1 MTSIALLML
10 LAFQSAT
17 EVAADV
23 KDLSW
28 ISGRW
33 TGTMGRAAIEESW
46 TDSKGGAMLAVSRT
60 IVGDRLVMFEF
71 LRIVKKA
78 DGIYYVAQPAG
89 RPPVEFKLT
98 KSETGLAV
106 FENPQHDHP
115 KIITYKLEG
124 QSSLVA
130 TIEGDEKGQHKKQE
144 FRFQKQP
151 N

>member
-1 MTSIALLML
+1 MYVLALFTL
-10 LAFQSAT
+10 LAFQSAP
-17 EVAADV
+17 EV

-28 ISGRW
+28 LSGRW
-33 TGTMGRAAIEESW
+33 TGSMGRAAIEESW
-46 TDSKGGAMLAVSRT
+46 TDNKGGAMLAVSRT

-71 LRIVKKA
+71 LRIVKKT
-78 DGIYYVAQPAG
+78 DGVYYVAQPGG

-98 KSETGLAV
+98 KYEPGLAV

-124 QSSLVA
+124 A
-130 TIEGDEKGQHKKQE
+130 TALIAIIEGDEKGQHKKQE
-144 FRFQKQP
+144 FRFERQA

>member
-1 MTSIALLML
+1 MHTFAIVAL
-10 LAFQSAT
+10 LAFQAPL
-17 EVAADV
+17 EV

-28 ISGRW
+28 LAGRW
-33 TGTMGRAAIEESW
+33 TGSMGRASIEENWS
-46 TDSKGGAMLAVSRT
+46 DASGGAMLAVSRT
-60 IVGDRLVMFEF
+60 IVGERLVAFEF

-78 DGIYYVAQPAG
+78 DGVYYVAQPGG

-98 KSETGLAV
+98 KTEKVSAV

-124 QSSLVA
+124 EDGLVA

-144 FRFQKQP
+144 FRFRRQAH
-151 N
+151 

>member
-1 MTSIALLML
+1 MNIVAVFAL
-10 LAFQSAT
+10 LAFQSAP
-17 EVAADV
+17 EV

-28 ISGRW
+28 ITGRW
-33 TGTMGRAAIEESW
+33 TGAMGRATIEESW

-60 IVGDRLVMFEF
+60 IVGDRLVMFEY

-78 DGIYYVAQPAG
+78 DAVYYVAQPAG

-98 KSETGLAV
+98 KSEAGLAI

-124 QSSLVA
+124 ANTLVA

-144 FRFQKQP
+144 FRFEKQTH
-151 N
+151 

>member
-1 MTSIALLML
+1 MNVVAILAL
-10 LAFQSAT
+10 LAFQSAP
-17 EVAADV
+17 ELAEV
-23 KDLSW
+23 KDLAW

-33 TGTMGRAAIEESW
+33 TGAMGRATIEESW

-60 IVGDRLVMFEF
+60 IVGDRLVMFEY

-78 DGIYYVAQPAG
+78 GGVYYIAQPAG

-98 KSETGLAV
+98 KFETGLAI

-115 KIITYKLEG
+115 KIITYKLDG
-124 QSSLVA
+124 PTTLIA
-130 TIEGDEKGQHKKQE
+130 TIEGHEKGQHKKQE
-144 FRFQKQP
+144 FRFEKQA